1 MFGRLVKYDFRSMFK
16 QFGFIWP
23 AALLLALVNHFT
35 LFGLNSTSTVGETT
49 AGMAMLVY
57 VAILMAMFIITMI
70 LVIQRFFKGLLG
82 DEGYLMHTLPV
93 RPWQLISSKLLSAV
107 AATLLSIVVA
117 VFSILLIAPVQW
129 VPELGTLFRGLGYL
143 FTHWNIHATHGVF
156 FLLELLLLICVGMA
170 QGYLQLYL
178 AMAVGH
184 LFSRNRVAM
193 SVAAY
198 IAINTVMGTLL
209 GVLGSINFRPLRAAL
224 DVLSGMEGMA
234 GAHVALWIAIV
245 WTGLLSALYFF
256 CTEYIL
262 RRRLNLE

>member
-57 VAILMAMFIITMI
+57 VAILMAMFIIT
-70 LVIQRFFKGLLG
+70 KGLLG

-143 FTHWNIHATHGVF
+143 FTHWNINATHGVF